1 MTTSCPWITI
11 LVKQLFR
18 VTFSKCTEVL
28 LKSSK
33 MNINTECKLG
43 MRFHKTDKLAAVELP
58 YSCVCFVTSIREQC
72 YKLLAFMSL
81 VLRAQCVYRLPI
93 TFTISNSVNQCQE

>member
-43 MRFHKTDKLAAVELP
+43 MRFHKNDKLAAVELP
-58 YSCVCFVTSIREQC
+58 YSCVCFVTSIKEQC
-72 YKLLAFMSL
+72 YKLLA
-81 VLRAQCVYRLPI
+81 VYVTRASR
-93 TFTISNSVNQCQE
+93 SVCIQTSYYLYDK